1 MKSLKE
7 LSLRVKNIK
16 SVKKITKIMQMV
28 SAAKLLQSQKKLS
41 NSKLYISK
49 LHSIIFSL
57 LVLVDQELLV
67 KILNIDG
74 SGPYLV
80 FIIAS
85 DHGLCG
91 NFNFSIVKYSQ
102 KYINTLITDG
112 RKVDVILWGKKAF
125 EVGQN
130 KFIYKSILK
139 VENSR
144 EITLKRVESLVDS
157 IDLSKY
163 NKVKVFYNKFYN
175 TFTQRPVLETIKPW
189 NKDSSLIDNSLITP
203 TMIDYSYE
211 FEPQKNTEFVL
222 RFLIRDYVVAALY
235 SALLESVVSENS
247 ARMVAME
254 SANRNTKEILN
265 KLALFYNRSRQAAI
279 TTDLIEVISG
289 AESL

>member
-1 MKSLKE
+1 
-7 LSLRVKNIK
+7 
-16 SVKKITKIMQMV
+16 KITKIMQMV

-57 LVLVDQELLV
+57 LVLVDQEVLV

-189 NKDSSLIDNSLITP
+189 NKDSSLIDNSLITS

-254 SANRNTKEILN
+254 SANRNTKEMLN
-265 KLALFYNRSRQAAI
+265 KLALLYNRSRQAAI